1 MEGVLSHANEKKR
14 KKMLKNFKFDTFTG
28 RFQVTQWQWKGQEE
42 GIGAES
48 ECSNDDDV
56 LCSRSRWGGGC
67 CWPSCPCRTLWWT
80 CGDLW
85 RAVRSTPSC
94 LWGPRTRTWRSR
106 YRTVFN
112 AVPHWLYLRMH
123 KWRPPSWYLFRW
135 KSLANFWVCHW
146 WICLKN
152 YQQCICQVL
161 WTWSHSHHA
170 SLWKPWHP
178 PADHHEHHQHISYHW
193 HCTTWSED
201 SHRQT
206 SVEKAITW
214 QKPFEKLPSHF

>member
-1 MEGVLSHANEKKR
+1 VVKRGEKCTDTIPKKYIFRSYNKSPSILCFFNAKR
-14 KKMLKNFKFDTFTG
+14 LKKMLKNFKFGTFIG
-28 RFQVTQWQWKGQEE
+28 RFQAKPWQWKGQEE

-106 YRTVFN
+106 YGSVFN
-112 AVPHWLYLRMH
+112 AVPHWSIGCTYG
-123 KWRPPSWYLFRW
+123 
-135 KSLANFWVCHW
+135 
-146 WICLKN
+146 
-152 YQQCICQVL
+152 CINDD
-161 WTWSHSHHA
+161 H
-170 SLWKPWHP
+170 HP
-178 PADHHEHHQHISYHW
+178 P
-193 HCTTWSED
+193 
-201 SHRQT
+201 
-206 SVEKAITW
+206 
-214 QKPFEKLPSHF
+214 LPKIQS